1 MPVIIPSGFD
11 ACSSDFRTNSAV
23 GIPIV
28 REEILELLISSE
40 RVLDVHFFD
49 QNKYLENYLKIPGL
63 GPEQDARYFWIFHN
77 LDYEKWIR
85 CRSEAKILGL
95 RGPSAG
101 DMELAASHIV
111 RSLQNHNAASHE
123 GEVLLY
129 FFYNSI
135 RRERSPPGIADWHD
149 MLCVW
154 NLLRT
159 LIKSRSAAEKS
170 ILQTFLTNALGFLSD
185 DELANLWDRR
195 NPTDVF
201 KSLLCHLKPQDL
213 WHALGQV
220 LADLKEPEISRKQNL
235 TLIINLNSMASAWD
249 GLDDN
254 ISKMTALM
262 PQASWTTRILLSNL
276 PGTSD
281 RCQTQPSMIIEYDKE
296 RKGMYSL

>member
-11 ACSSDFRTNSAV
+11 ACSSDFRTNFAV
-23 GIPIV
+23 GIPAV
-28 REEILELLISSE
+28 REEILKFLTSSE

-63 GPEQDARYFWIFHN
+63 GPEQDARYFWIFRN
-77 LDYEKWIR
+77 LDYEKWTR

-135 RRERSPPGIADWHD
+135 RRERGPPGIAGWNN
-149 MLCVW
+149 MVCVW

-159 LIKSRSAAEKS
+159 LIKSRSTAEKS
-170 ILQTFLTNALGFLSD
+170 LRQTFLKNALAFLSD
-185 DELANLWDRR
+185 DELPKLRSHS

-201 KSLLCHLKPQDL
+201 ESLLCHLKPQSL

-220 LADLKEPEISRKQNL
+220 LADLKEPEIPRKQNL
-235 TLIINLNSMASAWD
+235 TLIIDLNSMASAWD

-254 ISKMTALM
+254 ISEMTALM
-262 PQASWTTRILLSNL
+262 PQASWTMRILLLNL
-276 PGTSD
+276 PETSD
-281 RCQTQPSMIIEYDKE
+281 RCQTQPSMVIEYDKE